1 MLVLKIILGN
11 HGIFGEGNQK
21 QNAFQ
26 PKIKAN
32 DRADISFK
40 LKCEELLKWCL
51 MLEKVLNRH
60 LFAIINK
67 TLNIDMSA
75 FHVSLFYSVE
85 F

>member
-1 MLVLKIILGN
+1 MPFLKIILGK
-11 HGIFGEGNQK
+11 HGIFGEGNQN

-51 MLEKVLNRH
+51 MLEKVVNRH
-60 LFAIINK
+60 
-67 TLNIDMSA
+67 
-75 FHVSLFYSVE
+75 
-85 F
+85 